1 MSTSQSTVAPDTASQ
16 LTGILLVIAGVSLGA
31 VNGALFKALTPLL
44 PEVLITF
51 GRYVVYLAIMLPVA
65 LWRRGPAVFWP
76 PRPGL
81 QIVRGVIQC
90 LGTLAF
96 VAAAVGMPVADA
108 IALLYVY
115 PFLVTA
121 FAPFAL
127 GEKVPAI
134 AWVGVAGGFAG
145 VLIIMKPGFDGVNAY
160 ALWAVLCGCCVA
172 AQLMISRKLAPVS
185 GVITTSTFG
194 ALVGTIVLGLGVPFF
209 WQAVSLEAVALI
221 LVLGVVTAL
230 NQSLLLAAF
239 VRAEASTL
247 APFGYF
253 EIVAA
258 VVVGFLWF
266 GDFPDHVAWTGI
278 AIIIVSGV
286 LVARSQ
292 VTARSLIGR
301 RRGRPV

>member
-1 MSTSQSTVAPDTASQ
+1 MSDIPAARDTSST
-16 LTGILLVIAGVSLGA
+16 LTGIVLVIAGVSLGA
-31 VNGALFKALTPLL
+31 INGALFKALTPLL

-51 GRYVVYLAIMLPVA
+51 GRYVVYLAIMLPLA
-65 LWRRGPAVFWP
+65 LWRRGPQVFWP

-81 QIVRGVIQC
+81 QIARGVVQC

-115 PFLVTA
+115 PFLITA
-121 FAPFAL
+121 AAPFAL
-127 GEKVPAI
+127 GEKVPKI
-134 AWVGVAGGFAG
+134 AWVGVAGGFIG

-160 ALWAVLCGCCVA
+160 ALWGVLCGCCVA
-172 AQLMISRKLAPVS
+172 AQLMFSRKLAPVS

-209 WQAVSLEAVALI
+209 WQAVSLEAVL
-221 LVLGVVTAL
+221 LLLLLGAVTAF

-239 VRAEASTL
+239 ARAEASTL

-266 GDFPDHVAWTGI
+266 GDFPDHVTWAGI
-278 AIIIVSGV
+278 GIIIVSGI